1 MVAALPWGLL
11 LAAFHTSAVAT
22 ARKRVFLNSFVLWA
36 AQLTNKPSYRW
47 RTHPFWKILSMQLSW
62 EQQSLS
68 WRSVG
73 AVAGVSCCD
82 IHKRVIAALVAPF
95 PAGKCPVLVGRGDQ
109 TVGKHFFEASQLRTS
124 HPRSIRQIGLR
135 SAVIQC
141 GHTGN

>member
-11 LAAFHTSAVAT
+11 LATFPNSAVAT
-22 ARKRVFLNSFVLWA
+22 RRKRVFLSSFVLGA

-47 RTHPFWKILSMQLSW
+47 RTHPFGKILSMQLSW
-62 EQQSLS
+62 EQQSFS
-68 WRSVG
+68 VRSVRPHS
-73 AVAGVSCCD
+73 VSCCD
-82 IHKRVIAALVAPF
+82 IHKRVIAGLVAPF
-95 PAGKCPVLVGRGDQ
+95 PAGRCPVLVGRGDQ

-124 HPRSIRQIGLR
+124 HPHSIRQIGLR